1 MCVAPITVETLTD
14 DLRRL
19 GVRVG
24 DEHGIVDWPGED
36 YFVTILREYLAT
48 GRARP
53 GRVGL
58 AQSELIEASDLVDFG
73 TQWMNL
79 QFRNAGA

>member
-19 GVRVG
+19 GVRGG
-24 DEHGIVDWPGED
+24 DEHGTPGED